1 MGQHI
6 VFSAAREKQPPSPKS
21 HHSAQT
27 VWDRCTPQ
35 PWQGLISPLFYTRC
49 SLPWRSTDALPPFPI
64 HAPSCA
70 YSSSW
75 PTSPAA
81 SAPPGV
87 PDIRTQTPAQS
98 LTLASTHPLPKL
110 KYNSSSKCCGNK
122 IPQIQMSALCTCSWL
137 PGMRWWWEPGSTRL
151 LGSGA
156 LSSRM
161 AKTCGRKALHFLA
174 KHLRGLFQAYSNHYF
189 KIMKLFN
196 THQFKS
202 YLFINQKSIRRLV
215 TTCIAAQKHVAYHVV
230 LTVLYVYKW
239 KDENQP

>member
-1 MGQHI
+1 MTQHWC
-6 VFSAAREKQPPSPKS
+6 SP
-21 HHSAQT
+21 
-27 VWDRCTPQ
+27 
-35 PWQGLISPLFYTRC
+35 
-49 SLPWRSTDALPPFPI
+49 SLPHPCTQLCLQLLMANITSCICTSWCPWHTHTDTI
-64 HAPSCA
+64 
-70 YSSSW
+70 
-75 PTSPAA
+75 
-81 SAPPGV
+81 
-87 PDIRTQTPAQS
+87 AQS

-137 PGMRWWWEPGSTRL
+137 PGMRWWWERGSTGL

-156 LSSRM
+156 LSSLM
-161 AKTCGRKALHFLA
+161 AETCGRKALHFLA

-196 THQFKS
+196 THQFMS

-215 TTCIAAQKHVAYHVV
+215 TTCITAQKHVAYHVV

-239 KDENQP
+239 KDENQPYGNYLLSMVSTLLCLYSAYNMWASLFR